1 MLRTALLVAALA
13 GLAAASC
20 PNACSGHGT
29 CGEHDMCTCFRNWM
43 ANDCSQRVC
52 PYDYAFVT
60 TPQGDLNMDG
70 DQYDAHAFGDRAGA
84 QNTYD
89 ARYAYP
95 YTGHTD
101 DAALTSP
108 TITNFLSSI
117 NLVTQA
123 NPAGSWEMWPGFA
136 KNRLSSGTVGS
147 ADEGHFYME
156 CSNRGLCDRKTGE
169 CDCFDGYEGAACRRT
184 VCPNDCSGHGT
195 CESVK
200 ELGTAQFAATPVSY
214 GLWDQ
219 DKSMSCKCD
228 AGYDGADCSER
239 QCPKGDDPLTTK
251 TIVLDTIDSTWSSFG
266 QHNEQVWVDVYSY
279 GGGSTGQVAKGTVG
293 SLGGYIQ
300 LKYTDDF
307 GEVWYTDLI
316 NVHHKGGTSCTV
328 ATITGVD
335 SDADSDCDDTDLIA
349 HMTNALTGIPNGVFE
364 TVTVTLDTPN
374 WALPGELSVDTNV
387 ATLSTP
393 QTSTVPAAYTSAD
406 YLSGAICQAW
416 DGTATDVTCDTSG
429 KAYDFF
435 DITHFDTTGAT
446 ETSSYT
452 EAVGNL
458 AVTGLT
464 FGYTGADLAAGSN
477 LGTIGHVTSKNG
489 IRFKLNF
496 TSNPGDL
503 NDFECLTTDRNSFTA
518 QSIAFPASTYG
529 ADGATT
535 AKGYTTVCEASSRP
549 KIGMYNMAVA
559 HDAATTAA
567 YNSDGDHYIATDLH
581 LNDGKEFTKGDK
593 ITFQTTAG
601 VNHVFTYKS
610 AGWTDSAFQGYV
622 EVFEDV
628 GTVMGVTTA
637 VDGKLL
643 YNFDGTTEKHEC
655 SQRGLCDY
663 STGLCECFKGYTDD
677 DCGEQSVLAA

>member
-70 DQYDAHAFGDRAGA
+70 DQYDAHAYGDRTGA
-84 QNTYD
+84 QATYD

-95 YTGHTD
+95 YAGHTD
-101 DAALTSP
+101 DAALTSA
-108 TITNFLSSI
+108 TISSYLSSV

-123 NPAGSWEMWPGFA
+123 SPAGSWEMWPGFA
-136 KNRLSSGTVGS
+136 KTRTGGSVGD

-169 CDCFDGYEGAACRRT
+169 CECFDGYEGAACRRT

-195 CESVK
+195 CESVA
-200 ELGTAQFAATPVSY
+200 ELGTTQFSASAVSY
-214 GLWDQ
+214 NLWDQ

-228 AGYDGADCSER
+228 AGYVGADCSER

-251 TIVLDTIDSTWSSFG
+251 TIVQDTATSTWESYG

-279 GGGSTGQVAKGTVG
+279 GGGSTGQVAKAAAGN
-293 SLGGYIQ
+293 LGGYIQ

-316 NVHHKGGTSCTV
+316 NVHHKGGTSCT
-328 ATITGVD
+328 ASTITGVD
-335 SDADSDCDDTDLIA
+335 SDADTDCDDTDLIA

-364 TVTVTLDTPN
+364 SVTVTVADVE
-374 WALPGELSVDTNV
+374 WILPGELSVNGANL
-387 ATLSTP
+387 ATMSTP
-393 QTSTVPAAYTSAD
+393 GTTTVPAAYTAAD
-406 YLSGAICQAW
+406 YVSGAICQAW
-416 DGTATDVTCDTSG
+416 DGTDADVTCDTGG
-429 KAYDFF
+429 KAFDYF
-435 DITHFDTTGAT
+435 DITHWNSAYATQTT
-446 ETSSYT
+446 SYT
-452 EAVGNL
+452 EAVGDP

-464 FGYTGADLAAGSN
+464 FTYTGATIAAQD
-477 LGTIGHVTSKNG
+477 GTIAEVKSLNG
-489 IRFKLNF
+489 VRFKLNF

-503 NDFECLTTDRNSFTA
+503 NDFECLTTDRHSFTA
-518 QSIAFPASTYG
+518 QSITFPASTY
-529 ADGATT
+529 AANGATA

-559 HDAATTAA
+559 HDAATGADF
-567 YNSDGDHYIATDLH
+567 NSDGDHHIMTDLH
-581 LNDGKEFTKGDK
+581 LNDGKQFTKGDK

-610 AGWTDSAFQGYV
+610 AGWTASAFQGYV